1 MSRKKKWCYSIITVV
16 LWLVVWQMTAYF
28 IDNQI
33 FLPSPQETVE
43 SLKRLFVSAEF
54 YQSIGFSLGNIVKG
68 FLLGVFVG
76 MILAIGA
83 AWSDFFETFVSLPLR
98 IIKATPVASFTVLAL
113 FWIDSSELS
122 VLISFFMVLPVVYSN
137 VLAGIRETDTEL
149 KEMVGVFKVRLFDQ
163 IRFLYIPSVLPY
175 LCSAVSVAIGLA
187 WKSGVAAEVIGIVKD
202 SIGNHLY
209 QAKIYM
215 EMPELF
221 AWTAVTVLISVASEK
236 LILWLVRLL
245 ERAVYGNAEET
256 VGNEPITVMQD
267 NDTEENNLPCPEE
280 KKREIRVHKVSKS
293 YGDKKILENVSLS
306 FSPKHP
312 VALMGTSG
320 IGKTTLLRMILGTE
334 HPDEGEIERAEGV
347 KAYAVV
353 FQENRLFE
361 RVSVEKNLQCVC
373 RTDTQK
379 AEIPHLLKRLGLYA
393 CRKQKVACLSGGMKR
408 RVAIGRALLRGGQ
421 VLLLDEPFQGLDEGT
436 KQAVIGLV
444 KEKMCE
450 KSVLLITHDEKEAAG
465 LGCEILQ
472 L

>member
-16 LWLVVWQMTAYF
+16 LWLLVWQVAAVL
-28 IDNQI
+28 IDNSI
-33 FLPSPQETVE
+33 FLPSPGKTGE
-43 SLKRLFVSAEF
+43 SLKELLVSAEF
-54 YQSIGFSLGNIVKG
+54 YQSIGFSLGNIVRG

-76 MILAIGA
+76 CLLAVGA
-83 AWSDFFETFVSLPLR
+83 ARSDFFETFVSLPIR

-113 FWIDSSELS
+113 FWMDSSELS
-122 VLISFFMVLPVVYSN
+122 VLISFFMVLPVIYSN
-137 VLAGIRETDTEL
+137 VLAGIREADPEL
-149 KEMVGVFKVRLFDQ
+149 QEMAFVFKIRWFDR
-163 IRFLYIPSVLPY
+163 IRFLYVPSVLPY

-187 WKSGVAAEVIGIVKD
+187 WKSGIAAEVIGIVKD

-221 AWTAVTVLISVASEK
+221 AWTVVTVLISVASEK

-245 ERAVYGNAEET
+245 ERAVYGNTEET
-256 VGNEPITVMQD
+256 VGNEPIPTMP
-267 NDTEENNLPCPEE
+267 EEHTAEKPLSCPEE
-280 KKREIRVHKVSKS
+280 AREIRIREVSKA
-293 YGDKKILENVSLS
+293 YGEKQVLDHISLTL
-306 FSPKHP
+306 SPMQP

-320 IGKTTLLRMILGTE
+320 IGKTTLLRIVLGTE
-334 HPDEGEIERAEGV
+334 RPDTGEIDRAEGV
-347 KAYAVV
+347 RDYAVV

-361 RVSVEKNLQCVC
+361 QVSVEKNLQCVC
-373 RTDTQK
+373 KTEAQRM
-379 AEIPHLLKRLGLYA
+379 AILPLLKRLGLYA

-436 KQAVIGLV
+436 KQAVLGLV